1 LDEISAN
8 GDLLNQV
15 TQAQRQRFG
24 PPQQA
29 SLAFRPE
36 EPQLTTPGLRR
47 DPASPSGGLRRV
59 HPKKLIRAVY
69 RVSLIRTLYLSTRF
83 GSKIIVMRGTRVR
96 LARGARISVSRG
108 SRLILGL
115 NTSHA
120 GPACSVRFWPNAR
133 LTVHGDAQIFRGTSV
148 LISDNAH
155 LEIGHKTFIN
165 SNSAVTCFDHIT
177 IGSDCAISWNT
188 NMLDGNAH
196 DLVVDGM
203 PRPRTQPVVIGD
215 KVWIGTRAIILSG
228 VTIGAGAVVAAG
240 SVVTADVPDGTVVG
254 GNPARVVRDKV
265 TWQL

>member
-1 LDEISAN
+1 M
-8 GDLLNQV
+8 
-15 TQAQRQRFG
+15 
-24 PPQQA
+24 
-29 SLAFRPE
+29 
-36 EPQLTTPGLRR
+36 
-47 DPASPSGGLRRV
+47 SPSGGLRRV
-59 HPKKLIRAVY
+59 HPKKLIRAAY

-155 LEIGHKTFIN
+155 LVIGHKTFLN
-165 SNSAVTCFDHIT
+165 SNSAVTCFDLIT
-177 IGSDCAISWNT
+177 IGSDCAISWDT
-188 NMLDGNAH
+188 NMLDGNAR
-196 DLVVDGM
+196 DLVVDGV
-203 PRPRTQPVVIGD
+203 PRPSTQPVIIGD

-228 VTIGAGAVVAAG
+228 VTIGPGAVAATG
-240 SVVTADVPDGTVVG
+240 SVVTADVPDERSSEAT
-254 GNPARVVRDKV
+254 PACVVRDKV
-265 TWQL
+265 TW